1 MTSVDKKLCSVISN
15 YISARELQ
23 NCIETSSNMTSVD
36 KNSVISNY
44 ISARELQNCIETL
57 PT

>member
-1 MTSVDKKLCSVISN
+1 MTSVDNNSVISN

-36 KNSVISNY
+36 KNSVISFN
-44 ISARELQNCIETL
+44 
-57 PT
+57 